1 MVVGEHGVKICEH
14 ARYGVEGSC
23 VSMRHFLPALAAQ
36 LRKNP
41 ASLEAYRRMAVG
53 RGLPAALG
61 QGGKLLNSVFAHHV
75 EAFLTGD
82 HILLAETGDS
92 WFNAQK
98 MKLPDGCS
106 FQFQMQYGS
115 IGWSVGATLGASAA
129 GAIPHIGKRVIAMI
143 GDGSFQVTAQDVSTM
158 IRFAYNPI
166 IFLVNNSG
174 YTIEVVSPLVLLRGP
189 FLTSRPL
196 FSTTRRWRSTTA
208 RTTTSRREYMRPPGG
223 GGGLT
228 TNVPPRWNYTK
239 VVEALAGDMPVHT
252 ATCATE
258 EALLEALE
266 MAKARTDAPVF
277 IEVVL
282 DRDDCTP
289 ELLEWG
295 SRVAAANGRKPNP
308 C

>member
-1 MVVGEHGVKICEH
+1 MVVGEHGVTICGD
-14 ARYGVEGSC
+14 ARYGVKGSC

-41 ASLEAYRRMAVG
+41 TSLEAYRRMAVG

-61 QGGKLLNSVFAHHV
+61 QGGKLLNNVFAHHV

-166 IFLVNNSG
+166 IFLVNNNG
-174 YTIEVVSPLVLLRGP
+174 YTIEVEIHDGP
-189 FLTSRPL
+189 YNNIPS
-196 FSTTRRWRSTTA
+196 
-208 RTTTSRREYMRPPGG
+208 
-223 GGGLT
+223 
-228 TNVPPRWNYTK
+228 WNYTK

>member
-1 MVVGEHGVKICEH
+1 MPNAKGKFSEQHASFIGTYWGHVSSPFCCEVVESADVVLALGPMFNDYTTVGYSTLLQDSKLVVVGEHGVTICGD

-208 RTTTSRREYMRPPGG
+208 RTTTSRREYMRPP
-223 GGGLT
+223 
-228 TNVPPRWNYTK
+228 RR
-239 VVEALAGDMPVHT
+239 
-252 ATCATE
+252 E
-258 EALLEALE
+258 EAA
-266 MAKARTDAPVF
+266 D
-277 IEVVL
+277 
-282 DRDDCTP
+282 
-289 ELLEWG
+289 
-295 SRVAAANGRKPNP
+295 
-308 C
+308 

>member
-1 MVVGEHGVKICEH
+1 MVVGEHGVTICGD

-61 QGGKLLNSVFAHHV
+61 QGGKLLNNVFAHHV

-115 IGWSVGATLGASAA
+115 IGWAVGA
-129 GAIPHIGKRVIAMI
+129 
-143 GDGSFQVTAQDVSTM
+143 
-158 IRFAYNPI
+158 
-166 IFLVNNSG
+166 
-174 YTIEVVSPLVLLRGP
+174 
-189 FLTSRPL
+189 
-196 FSTTRRWRSTTA
+196 
-208 RTTTSRREYMRPPGG
+208 
-223 GGGLT
+223 
-228 TNVPPRWNYTK
+228 
-239 VVEALAGDMPVHT
+239 
-252 ATCATE
+252 
-258 EALLEALE
+258 
-266 MAKARTDAPVF
+266 
-277 IEVVL
+277 
-282 DRDDCTP
+282 
-289 ELLEWG
+289 
-295 SRVAAANGRKPNP
+295 
-308 C
+308 